1 MKWASRVELRFV
13 ALWAPSTST
22 QAICADLNALLGAA
36 QLGLLDGHNLYP
48 LLQEHDLSPRWV
60 GAKGIEVQ
68 DPVAGTLLLCFEL
81 REVTI
86 H

>member
-48 LLQEHDLSPRWV
+48 CCRNM
-60 GAKGIEVQ
+60 A
-68 DPVAGTLLLCFEL
+68 
-81 REVTI
+81 
-86 H
+86 